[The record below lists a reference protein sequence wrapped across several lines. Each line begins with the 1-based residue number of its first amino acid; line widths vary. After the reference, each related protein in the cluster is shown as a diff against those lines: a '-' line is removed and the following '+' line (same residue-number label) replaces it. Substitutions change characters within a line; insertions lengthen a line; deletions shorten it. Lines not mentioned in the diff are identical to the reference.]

1 MFIHGEFMSTV
12 FKLSRIQFG
21 SLKEEQFG
29 PVFLSQDEAALFYIE
44 QIKMNTRFDTFFVI
58 DKFVNDKFA
67 VRALVYRPVSI
78 MREKLEQMKKE
89 K

>member
-1 MFIHGEFMSTV
+1 MFIHGEFMSAV
-12 FKLSRIQFG
+12 FKLNRIQFG

-44 QIKMNTRFDTFFVI
+44 QIKVNPRFDTFFVI
-58 DKFVNDKFA
+58 DKIVNGKFA
-67 VRALVYRPVSI
+67 VRALAYRPISI

>member
-1 MFIHGEFMSTV
+1 MVNFMSTV
-12 FKLSRIQFG
+12 FKLNRIQFG
-21 SLKEEQFG
+21 PLKEEQFG

>member
-1 MFIHGEFMSTV
+1 MVNFMSTV
-12 FKLSRIQFG
+12 FKLNRIQFG

>member
-1 MFIHGEFMSTV
+1 MVNFMSTV

>member
-12 FKLSRIQFG
+12 FKLNRIQFG